1 MMAEPESGLRAWV
14 LADPTVAGLIG
25 TRFYPM
31 VLPQRLPTDPPFQD
45 SCTYFRVSHRIPDEI
60 PYPTVRIQVT
70 CWSRTH
76 SGARALATALEAAAG
91 KKKGTS
97 AGVEIKYASVAN
109 DLDMRDPVTGYY
121 AVPVDFKVTYRRV

>member
-1 MMAEPESGLRAWV
+1 MMAEPESGLRAWA

-31 VLPQRLPTDPPFQD
+31 MLPQTPTLPA
-45 SCTYFRVSHRIPDEI
+45 CTYFRVSHRIPDEI
-60 PYPTVRIQVT
+60 PYPTIRMQVT
-70 CWSRTH
+70 CWATTH

-109 DLDMRDPVTGYY
+109 DLDMHDPDTGYY
-121 AVPVDFKVTYRRV
+121 MVPVDFKVTYRRV

>member
-1 MMAEPESGLRAWV
+1 MMAEPESGLRAWA

-31 VLPQRLPTDPPFQD
+31 MLPQTPTLPA
-45 SCTYFRVSHRIPDEI
+45 CTYFRVSHRIPDEI
-60 PYPTVRIQVT
+60 PYPTIRMQVT
-70 CWSRTH
+70 CWATTH

-109 DLDMRDPVTGYY
+109 DLDMHDPVTGYY